1 MIGVIPT
8 TTSPITALFC
18 LFHIALLLN
27 APYIIEPFPGRSN
40 RVLAQLDNITIC
52 GRVIGVLK
60 CFAVFL
66 PMAGRRPFP
75 LYDFFIPLASA
86 SAFGYTTLA
95 IKPISNN
102 FAGFRIDCLNFQRIC
117 KAYSGIFPYLHQKRL
132 SSL

>member
-27 APYIIEPFPGRSN
+27 APYIIEPFLGRSN

-66 PMAGRRPFP
+66 PMAGPGPFP
-75 LYDFFIPLASA
+75 FHDFFVSFQPACTL
-86 SAFGYTTLA
+86 GYTTHA
-95 IKPISNN
+95 IKQIPNP
-102 FAGFRIDCLNFQRIC
+102 FAGLWIDRVKLQLFERITVTIFQ
-117 KAYSGIFPYLHQKRL
+117 YLHQRHSEYL
-132 SSL
+132 